1 MKGVIDEIFPE
12 YAGAADENGDSAFR
26 CPTRG
31 IGVGGGGVCE
41 RRGRGE
47 GGAVFCVLEVVE
59 WSINW
64 KAKFGVHSL

>member
-1 MKGVIDEIFPE
+1 VKGVIDEIFPE

-31 IGVGGGGVCE
+31 IDWDWSGGEGLCE

-47 GGAVFCVLEVVE
+47 GGAVF
-59 WSINW
+59 W
-64 KAKFGVHSL
+64 K